1 MASLADLFASSQA
14 PNVNQLRVQPVAYQR
29 GGSKLGKAVGTVGDI
44 LAAIGGRSPVY
55 ESTMQGRENAYNQSM
70 EKQQFQNVFRNFVE
84 NPNDPMVQANLAEV
98 NPDAFLKV
106 APQNKVVGD
115 SVVRMGAFGT
125 PEVTLAG
132 AGAGGSQPREV
143 VIAKM
148 LADPNTSPEVK
159 ARLEGMTAPPAP
171 KPVYRATPG
180 GGTAVIAPDGRV
192 QEIIPGR
199 APAPRGA
206 PQRQYKASDFQI
218 IKTAEGQMRV
228 NKITGEMFPVGSAPT
243 SDSSALVSEAR
254 QLLPVATSGGL
265 PAAAATAQS
274 FVGIGTKAMEAD
286 ERLNVIGARLVATV
300 PRFEGPQSDKDT
312 ALYRQAAADVAN
324 PAKPRNVRLAALK
337 TLEGL
342 QQRAVARRPGA
353 APAQGGG
360 KTIRFDAQGRRIP

>member
-1 MASLADLFASSQA
+1 MATLADLFASTQA

-29 GGSKLGKAVGTVGDI
+29 GGSRLGKAVGTVGDI
-44 LAAIGGRSPVY
+44 LAAIGGRNPVY

-70 EKQQFQNVFRNFVE
+70 KEQQFQNVFRNFVE
-84 NPNDPMVQANLAEV
+84 NPEDNTMFAEAAALA
-98 NPDAFLKV
+98 PDTALKFR
-106 APQNKVVGD
+106 N
-115 SVVRMGAFGT
+115 
-125 PEVTLAG
+125 TLAPVQPRQ
-132 AGAGGSQPREV
+132 GSLPREV
-143 VIAKM
+143 VIANM
-148 LADPNTSPEVK
+148 LADPSISPEVK

-199 APAPRGA
+199 APAPRAAASGGT
-206 PQRQYKASDFQI
+206 PQRQFKASDFQI
-218 IKTAEGQMRV
+218 VKTAEGQMRV
-228 NKITGEMFPVGSAPT
+228 NKITGEMFPVGSAPA
-243 SDSSALVSEAR
+243 SDSADLVSEAR

-265 PAAAATAQS
+265 PAAAATAQG